1 MLQNQ
6 LPIVLAE
13 MKKFAEDWA
22 RLQGQRRA
30 PIAFNA
36 VNIEE
41 IRPLEDCPRRL
52 FVEATVKMAGH
63 KELSL
68 PDGILDGI
76 FGLDIE

>member
-1 MLQNQ
+1 
-6 LPIVLAE
+6 

-22 RLQGQRRA
+22 RLQGQRHVQVA
-30 PIAFNA
+30 YHA
-36 VNIEE
+36 VNIAE

-52 FVEATVKMAGH
+52 FKEATVKMAGH
-63 KELSL
+63 KEQSL

>member
-1 MLQNQ
+1 MQNQ

-30 PIAFNA
+30 QIAYHA
-36 VNIEE
+36 VKIEE
-41 IRPLEDCPRRL
+41 TRPLEDCPRRL
-52 FVEATVKMAGH
+52 FVEATEKMAGH
-63 KELSL
+63 KEQRL
-68 PDGILDGI
+68 PDGILDGF